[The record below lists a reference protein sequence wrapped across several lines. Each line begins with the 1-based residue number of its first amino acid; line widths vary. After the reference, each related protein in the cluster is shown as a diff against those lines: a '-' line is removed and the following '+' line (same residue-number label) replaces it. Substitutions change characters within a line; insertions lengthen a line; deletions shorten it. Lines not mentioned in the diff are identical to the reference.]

1 MAESNTETVSDR
13 KNEIT
18 RSQKLAV
25 MFEVY
30 KRAIDKELEYL
41 SLLKSIRT
49 VALNSTYGVTD
60 PVYEYELQFDRF
72 YNALVANSDKP
83 LEKYDTHITK
93 LLFDEFAHAV
103 PEFIK

>member
-1 MAESNTETVSDR
+1 MEAFDTETLSDR

-30 KRAIDKELEYL
+30 KRAIDKEKEYL

-49 VALNSTYGVTD
+49 VALNSTYGIAD

-93 LLFDEFAHAV
+93 LLFSEFTDAV
-103 PEFIK
+103 HDFIK